1 MTQNTV
7 TVNGVHVASALS
19 PQTDVHIHIHQESV
33 WTQLLKQFP
42 SCPRDT
48 GPSKAGINYEQLAVG
63 VTQLLLGVV
72 SCALGVCL
80 YFGPWTELCASGCAF
95 WAGSVAVAAGAGA
108 IAHEKYQGRRS
119 GSVSGLFALAGIATA
134 TAAVVLCV
142 NSLIWQNDRFYIEIQ
157 SVCDHPHPV
166 TTTIGYPW
174 VPGRR
179 YQTYDVIDWRK
190 NECRSSMQ
198 MVMDLFLGFCALLLA
213 VCILEVLVS
222 LVSLRMSL
230 QSLYSQSFQPLDKEG
245 SEKKLLGENLVPP
258 SPFKEKTLAV
268 SIL

>member
-19 PQTDVHIHIHQESV
+19 LQTDVHIRIHQESV
-33 WTQLLKQFP
+33 LTQLLKQFP
-42 SCPRDT
+42 SCPWDT
-48 GPSKAGINYEQLAVG
+48 GPSKARINYEQLAVG

-80 YFGPWTELCASGCAF
+80 YFGPWTELCGSGCAF
-95 WAGSVAVAAGAGA
+95 WVGSV
-108 IAHEKYQGRRS
+108 
-119 GSVSGLFALAGIATA
+119 GSVFGLFTLAGIATA

-142 NSLIWQNDRFYIEIQ
+142 NSLIQQNDRFYMEIQ
-157 SVCDHPHPV
+157 SVCDHPHRV

-174 VPGRR
+174 
-179 YQTYDVIDWRK
+179 
-190 NECRSSMQ
+190 
-198 MVMDLFLGFCALLLA
+198 DLFLGFCALLLA

-258 SPFKEKTLAV
+258 SPFKEKTLAII
-268 SIL
+268 IL

>member
-19 PQTDVHIHIHQESV
+19 LQTDVHIRIHQESV
-33 WTQLLKQFP
+33 LTQLLKQFP
-42 SCPRDT
+42 SCPWDT
-48 GPSKAGINYEQLAVG
+48 GPSKARINYEQLAVG

-80 YFGPWTELCASGCAF
+80 YFGPWTELCGSGCAF
-95 WAGSVAVAAGAGA
+95 WVGSVAAAAGAGA
-108 IAHEKYQGRRS
+108 TAHEKYQGRHS
-119 GSVSGLFALAGIATA
+119 GSVFGLFTLAGIATA

-142 NSLIWQNDRFYIEIQ
+142 NSLIQQNDRFYMEIQ
-157 SVCDHPHPV
+157 SVCDHPHRV

-179 YQTYDVIDWRK
+179 YQTYD
-190 NECRSSMQ
+190 
-198 MVMDLFLGFCALLLA
+198 DLFLGFCALLLA

-258 SPFKEKTLAV
+258 SPFKEKTLAII
-268 SIL
+268 IL